1 MILLLNFIKFQ
12 TICKTVGF
20 CSKRDF
26 MEWVKILTTII
37 LSKCQTYTKPMPIL
51 TSLLC

>member
-1 MILLLNFIKFQ
+1 MILLLNFIKSQ

-26 MEWVKILTTII
+26 TEWEK
-37 LSKCQTYTKPMPIL
+37 S
-51 TSLLC
+51 